1 MNEKIKE
8 LYTRALTEV
17 GDDGEEAMVE
27 KFAKLI
33 ISEHLTV
40 WERMDNGNL
49 VEGYTDMEDYPKAIL
64 QYFGV
69 K

>member
-8 LYTRALTEV
+8 LYTKALTQV

-40 WERMDNGNL
+40 WERMDNGNS

-64 QYFGV
+64 QHFGV